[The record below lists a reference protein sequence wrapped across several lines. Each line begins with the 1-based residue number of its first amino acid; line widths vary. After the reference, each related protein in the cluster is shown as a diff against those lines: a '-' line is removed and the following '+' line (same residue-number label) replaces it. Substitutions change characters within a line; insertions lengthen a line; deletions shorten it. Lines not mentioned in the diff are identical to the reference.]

1 MTAQKTL
8 VLFLYLLLV
17 YLPNQLI
24 SVDPC
29 VFDLHAKG
37 IIDLTGVG
45 RVDGTPAWKNVKP
58 VKDDQHLYS
67 YNPCRPFTQSAC
79 INVAACQTYA
89 TDEKLAYSL
98 GTQNSLQWTV
108 APGKDLP
115 TLHYTTGERTLV
127 VSLHCLSA
135 GGKNKLVVH
144 GLNPTTKLYE
154 MTLSSKCACW
164 DGCKGGHSGNSSN
177 GLSGGTI
184 FIIILL
190 VAAVI
195 YFIAFISFNKF
206 KRQASGVD
214 ILPHR
219 TFWVSLPGYSLGGVK
234 FIVHKIT
241 GKETNYTPVP

>member
-8 VLFLYLLLV
+8 VLFSYLLLV

-127 VSLHCLSA
+127 CARGEYAFALSWDEKSLDSIQSVYTYHEMILSHIGNA
-135 GGKNKLVVH
+135 HYERGKKSLA
-144 GLNPTTKLYE
+144 LEYYKETMDLLDLASLYE
-154 MTLSSKCACW
+154 QFSDLYLNMEHIDVSHLFA
-164 DGCKGGHSGNSSN
+164 
-177 GLSGGTI
+177 
-184 FIIILL
+184 
-190 VAAVI
+190 
-195 YFIAFISFNKF
+195 
-206 KRQASGVD
+206 QD
-214 ILPHR
+214 I
-219 TFWVSLPGYSLGGVK
+219 GY
-234 FIVHKIT
+234 I
-241 GKETNYTPVP
+241 